1 MSDTLWVRSG
11 LAGEFAEKVAL
22 WEWNDLHPNGDAF
35 VAGSDSP
42 PVEVGRSAKVM
53 SYLHDGRLKEAKP
66 GDLEKW
72 RADREEKRIQA
83 LLDDAAMFPGAQRGD
98 LSNRIAALEGQ
109 IASLQ
114 TAPRRGRPPNA
125 VREG

>member
-1 MSDTLWVRSG
+1 LAETLWVRSG
-11 LAGEFAEKVAL
+11 LADKFAEKVAL
-22 WEWNDLHPNGDAF
+22 FEWDAAHPDGCCF

-66 GDLEKW
+66 GELERW
-72 RADREEKRIQA
+72 REEREERRVRA
-83 LLDDAAMFPGAQRGD
+83 LIDDAAMFPGAQRGD

-109 IASLQ
+109 IAALQ